1 MDRLTLQAS
10 LSFVLLAAAYLCL
23 YYALRKRTTF
33 ARYSIAV
40 LFVASGAPLGIMLV
54 LDSQREQMDAN
65 IGLGMSF
72 LLTWAV
78 TGLVFLLSLIVGI
91 VRARRKA

>member
-10 LSFVLLAAAYLCL
+10 LSFVLLIAAYLCL
-23 YYALRKRTTF
+23 YYVIGKRTRF
-33 ARYSIAV
+33 SRYSITV
-40 LFVASGAPLGIMLV
+40 LFVASGTPLAIMLA

-72 LLTWAV
+72 LLTWAI
-78 TGLVFLLSLIVGI
+78 TGLIFLLSLILGFI
-91 VRARRKA
+91 RLKRR